1 MPTINFYLQTK
12 RNPAGIYIRLRD
24 GKNVDAKAK
33 TKYSVNPKDW
43 DNENHKL
50 KHIRDEE
57 LKELNLK
64 LRNFETALLNHHN
77 NCVGKVSI
85 NSKWL
90 KDFISPP
97 VKEEEV
103 PSRLIDYFDYYLKR
117 KASSLSQPAKT
128 KLNSVK
134 RILEKFEKEYEKKVF
149 ISEVNLKFGD
159 EFYEFSLDEDYNH
172 NYIAKNI
179 SFIKTI
185 CYRAAEDGILL
196 SPQIKKIKFE
206 EEPTCITFLDE
217 DELNLIYNTNFEQDY
232 LDNAK
237 DWLLLSC
244 ETAQRASD
252 FLNFRKGLIRIENG
266 RALLEFTQ
274 KKTKKKMSIP
284 LSTRVKK
291 ILDKRHGEFPRKIS
305 ASNYNVYI
313 KEVCKI
319 AGISN
324 EIEGK
329 KSIYIPEKKIY
340 RKVKSVYP
348 KYELIAS
355 HVGRRSFSSN
365 NFGII
370 PTQLIMVATGH
381 KYEKDFLKYIGKTDT
396 TKTMQLAEYIK

>member
-1 MPTINFYLQTK
+1 MAIQFYLQTK
-12 RNPAGIYIRLRD
+12 NNPAGIYVRVRF
-24 GKNVDAKAK
+24 GKNIDAKAK
-33 TKYSVNPKDW
+33 TKFVINPKDW
-43 DNENHKL
+43 SNKKGQPN
-50 KHIRDEE
+50 
-57 LKELNLK
+57 NLK
-64 LRNFETALLNHHN
+64 DESFKKLNGDLLDLKADLN
-77 NCVGKVSI
+77 NYYNKCVIKEEI

-90 KDFISPP
+90 KDFIYPP

-117 KASSLSQPAKT
+117 KTSSLSQPAKT

-159 EFYEFSLDEDYNH
+159 EFYEFSLDEDYSH

-185 CYRAAEDGILL
+185 CYRAAEDGIML
-196 SPQIKKIKFE
+196 SPQIKKIKFD
-206 EEPTCITFLDE
+206 EEPTCITFLDNN
-217 DELNLIYNTNFEQDY
+217 ELNQIYNTNFEQNY

-237 DWLLLSC
+237 DWLILSC

-274 KKTKKKMSIP
+274 KKTKKIMSIP
-284 LSTRVKK
+284 LSTRVSE
-291 ILDKRHGEFPRKIS
+291 ILDKRLGEFPRKIS
-305 ASNYNVYI
+305 ASNYNIYI

-319 AGISN
+319 AGITN

-329 KSIYIPEKKIY
+329 KSILISEKEIY
-340 RKVKSVYP
+340 RKVKGFYP
-348 KYELIAS
+348 KYELVTS
-355 HVGRRSFSSN
+355 HIGRRSFSSN
-365 NFGII
+365 HFGKT

-381 KYEKDFLKYIGKTDT
+381 KFEKDFLKYIGKTDT
-396 TKTMQLAEYIK
+396 TKAMQLAEYIK